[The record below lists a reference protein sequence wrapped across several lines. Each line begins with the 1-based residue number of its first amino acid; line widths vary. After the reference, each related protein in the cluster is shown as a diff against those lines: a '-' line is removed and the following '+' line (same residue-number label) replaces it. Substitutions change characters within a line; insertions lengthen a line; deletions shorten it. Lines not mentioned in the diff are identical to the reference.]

1 LETRSELRVAPG
13 IVAGR
18 KGIMA
23 VLNSGRIVRN
33 VRNRLELSQEGLS
46 RLMNSTKGAVQHWER
61 GRNIPSLAR
70 LLALRQ
76 LCPPSHERKHLDAL
90 IKQAQN
96 GAGPHSPGQNG
107 SGRNGANGVHRFHGL
122 PPEGVKLIQREND
135 RLLRQVAKLESAL
148 KRREERV
155 RILEGVA
162 TDLQREMAQLR
173 ARQ

>member
-1 LETRSELRVAPG
+1 
-13 IVAGR
+13 
-18 KGIMA
+18 MA

-33 VRNRLELSQEGLS
+33 VRRRLELSQEGLS

-61 GRNIPSLAR
+61 GRNIPSLPR

-76 LCPPSHERKHLDAL
+76 LCPPSHERTNLDAL
-90 IKQAQN
+90 VKQAQN
-96 GAGPHSPGQNG
+96 GAGPHASYHNE
-107 SGRNGANGVHRFHGL
+107 SSKLGVKAAHRFNGFS
-122 PPEGVKLIQREND
+122 PERVKLIQREND
-135 RLLRQVAKLESAL
+135 RLIRQVAKLESAL